1 MKLKTTTV
9 FSSQYS
15 INYMKYSTLYDK
27 IGFVL
32 DDLAQLAD
40 DIIVL
45 NTFKV
50 GQAKGIMF
58 SRLDVLNVFS
68 TWYFLF

>member
-1 MKLKTTTV
+1 MILPNL
-9 FSSQYS
+9 QDN
-15 INYMKYSTLYDK
+15 IN
-27 IGFVL
+27 
-32 DDLAQLAD
+32 
-40 DIIVL
+40 VL

-68 TWYFLF
+68 TWYFLFF

>member
-1 MKLKTTTV
+1 
-9 FSSQYS
+9 
-15 INYMKYSTLYDK
+15 MKYSTLYDK

-40 DIIVL
+40 DISVL

-58 SRLDVLNVFS
+58 ITLDVLNVFS

>member
-1 MKLKTTTV
+1 MILPNL
-9 FSSQYS
+9 QDN
-15 INYMKYSTLYDK
+15 IN
-27 IGFVL
+27 
-32 DDLAQLAD
+32 
-40 DIIVL
+40 VL

-68 TWYFLF
+68 TWYFLFFKFILIGG